1 MKKFLKIAGIIVI
14 ICVLITVFVFLMR
27 RYDNP
32 VSKLISK
39 ISVQNYID
47 TNYPSSDFVI
57 EDVSCYTYP
66 DGYRVLVK
74 SSADPLTCFTV
85 CTNWWGQIY
94 EEYLPGNDEIISFCE
109 LEYFNCTYGALKEDN
124 RTAEFIIEFSLC
136 NDTQDTATVLKIGEV
151 SLNTIKKATEDGKS
165 VYTAVYESDIFN
177 NMYDISKLTV
187 EITVTNGG
195 ETKTLPIEADE
206 RNKLQNL
213 LSDAFLQFLPPVS
226 ALCEE
231 NKISCEYDGELIT
244 VNGVLKFESD
254 ITDVSDIYIVTE
266 INNEIAQID
275 KCSLSQ
281 TEYVICDEYN
291 WKNADYVAIYAIFK
305 DTERSYICK
314 YELAHWLNG
323 DMGWMSGDCVY
334 DEDGNLL
341 NEPYQSS
348 ADIRDFW
355 EYAEQME

>member
-1 MKKFLKIAGIIVI
+1 M
-14 ICVLITVFVFLMR
+14 
-27 RYDNP
+27 
-32 VSKLISK
+32 
-39 ISVQNYID
+39 
-47 TNYPSSDFVI
+47 
-57 EDVSCYTYP
+57 
-66 DGYRVLVK
+66 
-74 SSADPLTCFTV
+74 CFDY
-85 CTNWWGQIY
+85 G
-94 EEYLPGNDEIISFCE
+94 FCE

-124 RTAEFIIEFSLC
+124 RTAEFIIEFSLS
-136 NDTQDTATVLKIGEV
+136 NDTQDTATVLKIGDV

-165 VYTAVYESDIFN
+165 VYMAVYESDIFN
-177 NMYDISKLTV
+177 NMYDVSKLTA
-187 EITVTNGG
+187 EIIITNGG
-195 ETKTLPIEADE
+195 ETKTLPIESDE
-206 RNKLQNL
+206 RDKLQNL
-213 LSDAFLQFLPPVS
+213 LSDAFLEFLPPVS

-231 NKISCEYDGELIT
+231 NKISCEYDGEVLS

-254 ITDVSDIYIVTE
+254 ITGVSDIYIVTE

-291 WKNADYVAIYAIFK
+291 WKNVDYVAIYAIFK

-355 EYAEQME
+355 EYEEQME